1 MSDSIQ
7 ISTQVLFDTAK
18 EVRNI
23 NGSLDEKLT
32 DINRCM
38 NELESTWKS
47 DAATDIR
54 EAMNAMKPRFAEYE
68 KVVESYAHFLD
79 ETAKNYESTE
89 TTIQT
94 NAGAFK

>member
-38 NELESTWKS
+38 NDLETTWKS

-79 ETAKNYESTE
+79 ETAKSYESTE

>member
-79 ETAKNYESTE
+79 ETAKSYESTE

>member
-38 NELESTWKS
+38 NDLESTWKS

-79 ETAKNYESTE
+79 ETAKSYESTE